1 MVGLHAD
8 LVRAESISDGD
19 SLERVVTDLDS
30 RRAAREAGS
39 QRPLQC
45 VSSGYLG
52 DGCSCRSMIP
62 AAVVAA
68 AWCEERRRGG
78 PRGDRFF
85 RFTWQGG
92 TWLAYG
98 IGDGR
103 IRGVYCP
110 DHSAAR
116 DERASVAHAPLAVPL
131 GSLMLSA

>member
-1 MVGLHAD
+1 MVGRHAD
-8 LVRAESISDGD
+8 VARGESVGGED

-30 RRAAREAGS
+30 RRAAREASS
-39 QRPLQC
+39 QQPLQC

-52 DGCSCRSMIP
+52 DGCSCRSLIP

-78 PRGDRFF
+78 GRGDRFF
-85 RFTWQGG
+85 RFTWEGG

-98 IGDGR
+98 LCEGR

-116 DERASVAHAPLAVPL
+116 DERASVAHAPLAVPA